1 QQTAPLQSLHL
12 VEALQQSLLAEQVSQ
27 QPLSEEPAL
36 VEATSERGQLLG
48 LTQKSPVHQQLHQQL
63 QRQKLHQQLQQQRQQ
78 QKRQQQLPR
87 PFLEQDSM
95 EPAAAVTSLTI
106 DPPLS
111 AVASFAQLP
120 IYSPSPIYPPP
131 PMLTVYQP
139 VFPSFDSSSFSPKK
153 VKFSIDTMQDVLP
166 ASACQVE
173 LVPITVPILPTM
185 TMQDVTNIVQMGE
198 RNRELVSALLAT
210 QDNVLALEHGQLQK
224 RILALQSPILPAK
237 IGSAAAT
244 FGSVSSLQNFAV
256 SAANSGTT
264 ATVEKLSAG
273 LSQSHVTLAAQ
284 PRSRARVVRKN
295 VRTLKYGMP
304 KQSAAEEKY
313 CMWRIYAKGL
323 REYGS
328 EHEGNFL
335 AHYDIGDLDIFHVYF
350 SPSGTCEFIVAERD
364 AYKLV
369 KRLRKLNKTIL
380 DGYGPLRDVG
390 KAEDTELVRTQY
402 TKQLAASLAKC
413 HNRDFKHYVDRYAR
427 DVNLSLPA
435 NQSGS

>member
-1 QQTAPLQSLHL
+1 
-12 VEALQQSLLAEQVSQ
+12 
-27 QPLSEEPAL
+27 
-36 VEATSERGQLLG
+36 
-48 LTQKSPVHQQLHQQL
+48 
-63 QRQKLHQQLQQQRQQ
+63 
-78 QKRQQQLPR
+78 
-87 PFLEQDSM
+87 M
-95 EPAAAVTSLTI
+95 EPTATVTSLTT
-106 DPPLS
+106 DPGLS
-111 AVASFAQLP
+111 VVAPFAHLP

-131 PMLTVYQP
+131 SMLTVYRP
-139 VFPSFDSSSFSPKK
+139 VFPSFDSSSFSSKK
-153 VKFSIDTMQDVLP
+153 VKLSIDTMQSMLP

-198 RNRELVSALLAT
+198 RNRELVSALLAA
-210 QDNVLALEHGQLQK
+210 QDKVLALEQGQLQK
-224 RILALQSPILPAK
+224 RILALQSPIIPTK
-237 IGSAAAT
+237 ISSTAAT
-244 FGSVSSLQNFAV
+244 FGSVSSLQNLTV

-264 ATVEKLSAG
+264 ATVEKLSAS
-273 LSQSHVTLAAQ
+273 LSQSHVTLAAP
-284 PRSRARVVRKN
+284 PRSRTRVVRKN

-313 CMWRIYAKGL
+313 CMWCIHAKGL
-323 REYGS
+323 REYGL

-369 KRLRKLNKTIL
+369 KRLRKLSKTIL
-380 DGYGPLRDVG
+380 DGYDPLRDVG
-390 KAEDTELVRTQY
+390 KAEDTELVRAQY

-413 HNRDFKHYVDRYAR
+413 HDRDFKHYVHRYAR
-427 DVNLSLPA
+427 DANLSLLT